1 LRRGERLPGNAP
13 PWMGR
18 LPTRRSWM
26 TAITDRPTKGALA
39 RQDISAR
46 RTSKRSKTV
55 HEPQASA
62 HPATAASPELERR
75 HAKLGRAEPTV
86 SAGAGAL
93 RASPIAR
100 PPGSQTGAPRDP
112 TASPTLEIANAIV
125 GAYKDALGRGPTKS
139 RVHFAGAD
147 TLVVVLEDTMTV
159 QERNLAALGEEE
171 PLREYRLVLTRALE
185 DRFRSIVERAIGR
198 RTVAFV
204 SGFDTLR
211 DVAVEVFTLTPEST
225 DGQTA
230 VR

>member
-1 LRRGERLPGNAP
+1 
-13 PWMGR
+13 
-18 LPTRRSWM
+18 M
-26 TAITDRPTKGALA
+26 TAITDRPTTGALV

-75 HAKLGRAEPTV
+75 HAKLGRADPTV
-86 SAGAGAL
+86 SAGAGRAP
-93 RASPIAR
+93 RASTIAR

-112 TASPTLEIANAIV
+112 TASPTLEIANAII

-171 PLREYRLVLTRALE
+171 PMREYRLVLTRALE

-230 VR
+230 MR

>member
-1 LRRGERLPGNAP
+1 
-13 PWMGR
+13 MGR

-26 TAITDRPTKGALA
+26 TAIADRPTTGALV

-46 RTSKRSKTV
+46 PTSNRSKTV

-86 SAGAGAL
+86 SAGAGRAP
-93 RASPIAR
+93 RASTIAR
-100 PPGSQTGAPRDP
+100 PPGPQTGAPRDP

-171 PLREYRLVLTRALE
+171 PLREYRLLLTRALE
-185 DRFRSIVERAIGR
+185 DRFRSIVERALGR

-211 DVAVEVFTLTPEST
+211 DVAVELFTLTPEST

-230 VR
+230 MR

>member
-1 LRRGERLPGNAP
+1 
-13 PWMGR
+13 M
-18 LPTRRSWM
+18 
-26 TAITDRPTKGALA
+26 
-39 RQDISAR
+39 
-46 RTSKRSKTV
+46 

-62 HPATAASPELERR
+62 HPATASSPELERR

-86 SAGAGAL
+86 SAAAARTP
-93 RASPIAR
+93 RARPTAR

-139 RVHFAGAD
+139 HVHFAGAD
-147 TLVVVLEDTMTV
+147 TLVVVLEDTMTA

-185 DRFRSIVERAIGR
+185 DRFRSIVERAVGR

-204 SGFDTLR
+204 SGFDTVR
-211 DVAVEVFTLTPEST
+211 DVAVEVFTLMPEST
-225 DGQTA
+225 DGRTA

>member
-1 LRRGERLPGNAP
+1 V
-13 PWMGR
+13 
-18 LPTRRSWM
+18 
-26 TAITDRPTKGALA
+26 
-39 RQDISAR
+39 Q
-46 RTSKRSKTV
+46 
-55 HEPQASA
+55 EPQASA

-75 HAKLGRAEPTV
+75 HAKPGRAEPPV
-86 SAGAGAL
+86 SAGAGRAP
-93 RASPIAR
+93 RASTIAR
-100 PPGSQTGAPRDP
+100 PPGSQTGARRDP

-159 QERNLAALGEEE
+159 RERNLAALGEEE

-204 SGFDTLR
+204 SGFDTVR

-225 DGQTA
+225 DGQA
-230 VR
+230 AMR